1 MRLFHSVFTVFV
13 VSLIAAAASAA
24 PVCKPTA
31 RVSVMHY
38 PGDEAITT
46 NNNLILPTG
55 KSVEADGQ
63 KLVIQGRL
71 VDSQCKPLKEAVV
84 EIWQV
89 NPFGQYELLE
99 DDEAATSKP
108 AFAGT
113 GQAISNADGQFT
125 FTTAFPGVIS
135 YQVKEPYKVRIKNK
149 EVTKY
154 RMITLQRAPHINLLV
169 KPDDMAQFSTTLF
182 FDGDRRNSDDIV
194 FKKLNTT
201 QQSSVMLNMS
211 PVDDTTVVAT
221 KEIVLP
227 GLTPYRTY

>member
-1 MRLFHSVFTVFV
+1 MRLLHSFLTLFIISV
-13 VSLIAAAASAA
+13 IGAAASAA

-38 PGDEAITT
+38 PGGEAITT

-63 KLVIQGRL
+63 KLIIQGRL
-71 VDSQCKPLKEAVV
+71 VDSQCKPLKEAMV

-99 DDEAATSKP
+99 DDEAATPKP
-108 AFAGT
+108 SFAGT
-113 GQAISNADGQFT
+113 GRAISNAEGQFS
-125 FTTAFPGVIS
+125 FTTAFPGVVT
-135 YQVKEPYKVRIKNK
+135 YQVREPYKVIVKGK

-154 RMITLQRAPHINLLV
+154 RMVTHRRAPHINMLV
-169 KPDDMAQFSTTLF
+169 KPDGLATFSTTLF
-182 FDGDRRNSDDIV
+182 FDGDRRNADDIV
-194 FKKLNTT
+194 FKKLNTA
-201 QQSSVMLNMS
+201 QQNSVTMNMS
-211 PVDDTTVVAT
+211 PLDDNTVVAT
-221 KEIVLP
+221 KEIALP